1 MQRSPRPLA
10 SASFAALFTS
20 LPFSLLASLL
30 ATLLA
35 PAASAQQVQWK
46 LNPLTAKYVGLTF
59 GTSGWNAAEA
69 QAVAYGGHLV
79 TIRSAAENQWLIDN
93 FAGTWA
99 VSSLGGPWIGARDVP
114 QEGQFSWT
122 SGEPFTYSSWLPGEP
137 NGFTSENWVQF
148 LLTQNWGWN
157 DRNESWPLR
166 SLVEVNSLPARS
178 WAWPKT
184 YGTGARP
191 SYGCA
196 FDMDGDGDLDYASPD
211 RDFGQVS
218 LWRNEGQGS
227 YAQAAI
233 VGGLC
238 QPQTSVANDW
248 DGDGD
253 QDLLVVDSCGGP
265 IRLLTNLGGGNSWN
279 TQPLGAGISC
289 AHGITLGDVNRDGLI
304 DVVVSSNCWSGT
316 RVFLRQPAG
325 DLAPPQVYGFYP
337 NECQPTLADLN
348 DDGNLDLLIAG
359 NGVRLLRGSHNGT
372 FTDLGDLGNGFSFKV
387 TAADLNNDGHL
398 EILIPRTNDHA
409 FEVWTS
415 TGSAVLSQVSY
426 SLAQSLPAEFA
437 PHWIETDDL
446 DGDGDMDIVIPA
458 ANSNAVYL
466 FRNQSGVLVQDQVLS
481 TSSYPV
487 CVQVCDLDGD
497 AKPDVLSS
505 DLNSNSFSVHINQS
519 IFDCNGN
526 SIDDPI
532 DIGSGFALDCN
543 GNGRPDSC
551 DLSFGFSQ
559 DSDGDGIPNECE
571 PTLVAIEP
579 EVRAA
584 AQAGTVVVS
593 AVNVP
598 AGAATLTLVS
608 PDLASPVVVPI
619 TLVTGGGGPGG
630 AGNPVSASVALPALF
645 SLFPQGFAQD
655 VVLSGSI
662 SWTDGLG
669 ATQVTGSTPGVFTWD
684 VPEVAGVQPNS
695 VPFDGANAVLIE
707 LEQNV
712 VKQGLGA
719 VRFGAQPAVLGNWIQ
734 FAGKTLVSA
743 IAPPQP
749 APGDYPIELE
759 ITAGGVTEFT
769 RIESRALIH
778 LGPGI
783 QAISAIS
790 GFQGGGEPVTFS
802 LVGFQPGV
810 PVQVAFGDVSVS
822 GSPLGF
828 LAASTLT
835 VLTPLSPV
843 AGVVDLTLTQ
853 VLGPGQVKTAVS
865 PAAFEFVPPGV
876 GALNQA
882 SGPQAGGQALSLAT
896 DGFAPG
902 PITVRLGTTVTQG
915 SVVGSGADQTV
926 SWTSVAA
933 SQAGLVNLRLVQ
945 GVFDVTSPNAYTFN
959 APQVLSVV
967 PSQGSW
973 YQPQSLQIQGQ
984 NFAPNLAAGVRFS
997 GESPIAGQVLSSNT
1011 IQVNLPAGFLKGAG
1025 PLGLIVTQAGVNASL
1040 PGAFLCLPALTTTL
1054 SGSAAQGGQLRYQV
1068 QSQQSGF
1075 AIALLS
1081 AALSPLPLTLPDIH
1095 AGFALDFATS
1105 FNVGSGGLLVTP
1117 TVQVKFPPLSV
1128 PPGTTLQAQALAL
1141 EFGPLGTWYS
1151 FTNTV
1156 PVLLP

>member
-10 SASFAALFTS
+10 SASFAALFT
-20 LPFSLLASLL
+20 SLLASLL

-59 GTSGWNAAEA
+59 GTSGWNAAQA

-93 FAGTWA
+93 FSSVWA
-99 VSSLGGPWIGARDVP
+99 VQGSAPWHGFNDVAV
-114 QEGQFSWT
+114 EGQWRWV
-122 SGEPFTYSSWLPGEP
+122 SGEQFTFAQWAAGQPDNQGNQDFGHFSGPPGWSWSDVTEG
-137 NGFTSENWVQF
+137 Q
-148 LLTQNWGWN
+148 Q
-157 DRNESWPLR
+157 LR
-166 SLVEVNSLPARS
+166 SLIEVGQLPAVS
-178 WAWPKT
+178 WSWPINYT
-184 YGTGARP
+184 TGNSPGTG
-191 SYGCA
+191 CL
-196 FDMDGDGDLDYASPD
+196 FDFDGDGDLDYASGD
-211 RDFGQVS
+211 SSSFELS
-218 LWRNEGQGS
+218 IWRNSGS
-227 YAQAAI
+227 GVYSLATKLSNLSYIQSIAA
-233 VGGLC
+233 V
-238 QPQTSVANDW
+238 DW
-248 DGDGD
+248 DKDGD
-253 QDLLVVDSCGGP
+253 QDLLAINTSQLYFFRNDQADIWTEFTIASTPFSNGLAVAD
-265 IRLLTNLGGGNSWN
+265 LNS
-279 TQPLGAGISC
+279 
-289 AHGITLGDVNRDGLI
+289 DGLE
-304 DVVVSSNCWSGT
+304 DVVVCSSAFFEFNGGT
-316 RVFLRQPAG
+316 TVFLQQPNG
-325 DLAPPQVYGFYP
+325 ELGLGVKYGFGP
-337 NECQPTLADLN
+337 
-348 DDGNLDLLIAG
+348 
-359 NGVRLLRGSHNGT
+359 
-372 FTDLGDLGNGFSFKV
+372 LGDGQP
-387 TAADLNNDGHL
+387 TAADLDNDGDL
-398 EILIPRTNDHA
+398 DLLVTEEEGLKIMRGTGDGSFVI
-409 FEVWTS
+409 
-415 TGSAVLSQVSY
+415 TGSLGSGQARHAIAIDLDQDGRLEVIVAREQLNTIDIWKRSNST
-426 SLAQSLPAEFA
+426 SLAPSTFSTIQTLTMPFPSWLSSEDF
-437 PHWIETDDL
+437 
-446 DGDGDMDIVIPA
+446 DGDGDVDI
-458 ANSNAVYL
+458 AVATNL
-466 FRNQSGVLVQDQVLS
+466 SGSESVNIFNNILGVLTFGAKLQLS
-481 TSSYPV
+481 SQSFQLVTG
-487 CVQVCDLDGD
+487 DINKD
-497 AKPDVLSS
+497 AKPDIISV
-505 DLNSNSFSVHINQS
+505 DVNIDSFSLYFNQS
-519 IFDCNGN
+519 KFDCNAN
-526 SIDDPI
+526 NIDDTL
-532 DIGSGFALDCN
+532 DIASGLALDCN
-543 GNGRPDSC
+543 NNGRPDSC
-551 DLSFGFSQ
+551 DLGSGIGQ
-559 DSDGDGIPNECE
+559 DSNGDGILNDCDPS
-571 PTLVAIEP
+571 LVAIEP
-579 EVRAA
+579 GVRAA

-598 AGAATLTLVS
+598 AGAATLTLES

-619 TLVTGGGGPGG
+619 TLVAGGGGPGG
-630 AGNPVSASVALPALF
+630 AGSPVSAQVALPPLF
-645 SLFPQGFAQD
+645 TIEAKGFAQD

-669 ATQVTGSTPGVFTWD
+669 ATQVTGSTPGVFTWN

-719 VRFGAQPAVLGNWIQ
+719 VRFGSQPAVLGNWIQ

-822 GSPLGF
+822 GSPVGF

-835 VLTPLSPV
+835 VLTPLSPL

-865 PAAFEFVPPGV
+865 PAAFEFVPPEV
-876 GALNQA
+876 GALGLT

-926 SWTSVAA
+926 SWTSVASPA
-933 SQAGLVNLRLVQ
+933 AGLVDLTLVQ
-945 GVFDVTSPNAYTFN
+945 GVFSVTKTGAYTFL
-959 APQVLSVV
+959 APQILSVT

-973 YQPQSLQIQGQ
+973 YQAQSLLIQGQ

-1040 PGAFLCLPALTTTL
+1040 PDAFLCLPALTTSLT
-1054 SGSAAQGGQLRYQV
+1054 GSAAQGGQLRYQV

-1117 TVQVKFPPLSV
+1117 TVQVNFPPLSV